1 MQVSYTIE
9 RDDTSG
15 ADYYMVVATKEEWE
29 EIMRNV
35 DGIGHSRAMLDL
47 LRGLKNWGMRK

>member
-1 MQVSYTIE
+1 MQVSYTVE
-9 RDDTSG
+9 RDDPSDT
-15 ADYYMVVATKEEWE
+15 DHYMVVASKGEWE

-47 LRGLKNWGMRK
+47 LRGLKNWGMHK

>member
-1 MQVSYTIE
+1 MQVSYTVE
-9 RDDTSG
+9 RDDPSDT
-15 ADYYMVVATKEEWE
+15 DYYMVVATKDEWQ

>member
-1 MQVSYTIE
+1 MQVSFTVE

-15 ADYYMVVATKEEWE
+15 SDYYMVVATKEEWE